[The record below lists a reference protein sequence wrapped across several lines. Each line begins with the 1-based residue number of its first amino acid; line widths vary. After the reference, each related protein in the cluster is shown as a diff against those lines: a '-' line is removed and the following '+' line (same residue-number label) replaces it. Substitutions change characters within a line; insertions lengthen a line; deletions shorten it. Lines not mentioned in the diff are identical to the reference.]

1 MTKDCDLYPR
11 ERTEPL
17 LIVIS
22 GPSGVGK
29 DSVIKMMKERDL
41 PFHFVVTATTRPRRQ
56 AEIQGEDYF
65 FVSSENF
72 TQMIENDELLEYAV
86 VYGDYKGIP
95 KEQVRQALAS
105 EKNVIMRIDVQ
116 GAATIRQI
124 SPQAL
129 LIFLTTQNEE
139 EMIERL
145 KQRKTETTDG
155 LNKRIETAREELKRV
170 HEFDYVVINRDCHL
184 DEAVDT
190 ILTIIHAEHHRANPK
205 KVTL

>member
-1 MTKDCDLYPR
+1 
-11 ERTEPL
+11 
-17 LIVIS
+17 
-22 GPSGVGK
+22 
-29 DSVIKMMKERDL
+29 
-41 PFHFVVTATTRPRRQ
+41 
-56 AEIQGEDYF
+56 
-65 FVSSENF
+65 
-72 TQMIENDELLEYAV
+72 

-190 ILTIIHAEHHRANPK
+190 ILAIIHAEHHRANPK